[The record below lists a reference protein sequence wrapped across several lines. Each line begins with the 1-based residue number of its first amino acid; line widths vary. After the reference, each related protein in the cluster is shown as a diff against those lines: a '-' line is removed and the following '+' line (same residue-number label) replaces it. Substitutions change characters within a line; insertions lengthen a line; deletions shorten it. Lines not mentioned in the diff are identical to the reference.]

1 MPSGAGAEVLNER
14 ATPQPTVLSRVW
26 EGPVGEGDVEGAEH
40 YPLAPDVDV
49 NVARSRLLGW
59 LLAPATRRRALV
71 VTTVAALACGALL
84 AVGEMEDRG
93 SETTAA
99 QAEDIE
105 VTRGSLSSS
114 AVADDESVRPADFTD
129 GSTEEA
135 VAARGGSTD
144 AATALEALSAD
155 ERLRLEADPLPTAA
169 GGWMLEAQPS
179 AVADST
185 PVVRFTVNGV
195 VVAEVESAPYRL
207 QFDPE
212 LVASF
217 PDGVVEGQPLI
228 VTASALWPD
237 GGEAA
242 GPATVVLPAP
252 PLN

>member
-1 MPSGAGAEVLNER
+1 MRSGAGADVRNER

-26 EGPVGEGDVEGAEH
+26 EGPDEGDAGGLED
-40 YPLAPDVDV
+40 YSLAVDPGV

-71 VTTVAALACGALL
+71 ITTIAAIACGALL
-84 AVGEMEDRG
+84 AVGEMDDRG

-99 QAEDIE
+99 QTDDLV

-114 AVADDESVRPADFTD
+114 AVADAVTAR
-129 GSTEEA
+129 EA
-135 VAARGGSTD
+135 V
-144 AATALEALSAD
+144 SAD
-155 ERLRLEADPLPTAA
+155 ERLRLRADPLRAAA

-179 AVADST
+179 PIADST
-185 PVVRFTVNGV
+185 PVIRFTVNGV

-207 QFDPE
+207 QLDPE

-228 VTASALWPD
+228 ATASALWPD
-237 GGEAA
+237 GGETA
-242 GPATVVLPAP
+242 GPATVVLPSP
-252 PLN
+252 PFE